1 MRRGLVPGPMA
12 RNAYWMDAL
21 LVVVTLGFYI
31 PYWFWRRN
39 RDLREAWPELGLPQ
53 NVAFLAAG
61 VTLSLLGSLTG
72 FLDLPFLGSAL
83 VMAGVL
89 VFSAGV
95 FVLLRNGEAAA
106 EGAGTSWRVPPALG
120 AGLFGAAF
128 VAVEVGNVL
137 PSLLVR
143 GPALLL
149 VLTLPL
155 AFYYVHED
163 LEDAHAAAEARAP
176 KGPSAWPAS

>member
-1 MRRGLVPGPMA
+1 MA
-12 RNAYWMDAL
+12 SRNPYWMDAL
-21 LVVVTLGFYI
+21 LVVITLGFYI

-39 RDLREAWPELGLPQ
+39 RDLQEAWPGLGLQ
-53 NVAFLAAG
+53 ENAWLLAAG
-61 VTLSLLGSLTG
+61 LVLSLLGSATG
-72 FLDLPFLGSAL
+72 LLELPFLGSAL
-83 VMAGVL
+83 VMAGVS

-95 FVLLRNGEAAA
+95 FLLLRNAETAA
-106 EGAGTSWRVPPALG
+106 ESAGTLWRVPPAFG

-137 PSLLVR
+137 PSVLVR

-149 VLTLPL
+149 VLSLPL

-163 LEDAHAAAEARAP
+163 LGSLHEAAQAGAP
-176 KGPSAWPAS
+176 GGPSAAGAS